1 MKNLNLKNNIFTEK
15 TDIEFN
21 DDKPLNWNGR
31 HDAFKNAFN
40 LFIAERIDAGKSINL
55 STGDEYIDFFEA
67 ALVYIQ
73 DALVKHAIE
82 FGDEYVL
89 KCYGLLPV
97 DATRVNEL
105 IAQRDKHALKFF
117 GLESSSEDELNNWD
131 ANNLEKLPL
140 VKDFEEDFKPI
151 QPIYDKWNVY
161 HPDYDNC

>member
-1 MKNLNLKNNIFTEK
+1 MSSLFDNLNFKINYGKKILFTGDISKEISLLNSDFEQIKKKIQSFLLLIFK
-15 TDIEFN
+15 Y
-21 DDKPLNWNGR
+21 
-31 HDAFKNAFN
+31 H
-40 LFIAERIDAGKSINL
+40 LFIFQRGGSEL
-55 STGDEYIDFFEA
+55 F
-67 ALVYIQ
+67 L
-73 DALVKHAIE
+73 E

-89 KCYGLLPV
+89 KCYGLLSV